1 MAPISVSVLIRMFD
15 QRGFQAIQRILNLLP
30 GGITMP
36 GARDEAEF
44 FESNT
49 LRTKKIL
56 VYFLGGVT
64 YAEVAAIRFLNTHAV
79 FGGRYKFVIA
89 TTSIICSEK
98 CMK

>member
-1 MAPISVSVLIRMFD
+1 
-15 QRGFQAIQRILNLLP
+15 
-30 GGITMP
+30 MP

-89 TTSIICSEK
+89 TTSIISSEK
-98 CMK
+98 AMKQMRTAAVNNLDLNTLAAGGGGD